1 MPDQIFAP
9 VWRALDRNGEPQ
21 AGAKLYTYISGTM
34 SSLVMTDEAGTALAW
49 PVLADANGV
58 FPQIFYGGVST
69 VKAIVTDA
77 DDVVLPGYPV
87 DPCLRVPEVPTG
99 AAITIPLGETYLSAA
114 QTITSAGQLVLA
126 HGLGAIPELIS
137 YRLTCVTAEAG
148 YVAGNVIPVD
158 FTATSATTDA
168 INTAKIDATN
178 ITIRFSDATN
188 CFAVGHATTGVL
200 TALTNANWQLLV
212 RAWA

>member
-34 SSLVMTDEAGTALAW
+34 TALVMTDEASTPLAW
-49 PVLADANGV
+49 PVIADADGV
-58 FPQIFYGGVST
+58 FPQIFYGGASV

-87 DPCLRVPEVPTG
+87 DPCFRVPETPTSVT
-99 AAITIPLGETYLSAA
+99 TIPLGETYLSDA
-114 QTITSAGQLVLA
+114 QTITTAGQLVLA
-126 HGLGAIPELIS
+126 HGLGAVPELLS
-137 YRLTCVTAEAG
+137 YRLVCVTDEAG

-158 FTATSATTDA
+158 FATSSATTNA
-168 INTAKIDATN
+168 VNTAKIDATN
-178 ITIRFSDATN
+178 ITVRFSDATN
-188 CFAVGHATTGVL
+188 CFTVGHATTGVL
-200 TALTNANWQLLV
+200 TALTNSKWQLQV